1 MTANSYKKIALIGG
15 IASGKSVVSG
25 IMSELGAYII
35 DADVVAREVV
45 AHGTEGEKK
54 LIKAFPTCVIDGVID
69 RRKLR
74 ELVFSDKTMLD
85 KLNGITHPL
94 IKKRIATLIAGS
106 DGVSVTVMPLP
117 FDLKNYDVVVSV
129 YTPPLKRINRL
140 VLRDNISM
148 QTAQSMISAQWSDQK
163 MLTSSDFVFVN
174 DGDLAK
180 IRAAVEE
187 WWHSYV

>member
-15 IASGKSVVSG
+15 IASGKSIVSG

-45 AHGTEGEKK
+45 AHGTDGEKK
-54 LIKAFPTCVIDGVID
+54 LIKAFPTCVVDGAVD

-74 ELVFSDKTMLD
+74 ELVFSDKTMLE

-94 IKKRIATLIAGS
+94 IKKRIAALISGS

-129 YTPPLKRINRL
+129 YAPPLKRINRL
-140 VLRDNISM
+140 VLRDSISM

-174 DGDLAK
+174 DGDLTK

>member
-45 AHGTEGEKK
+45 AHGTAGEKK
-54 LIKAFPTCVIDGVID
+54 LIKAFPTCVVDGAVD

-74 ELVFSDKTMLD
+74 ELVFSDKTMLE

-94 IKKRIATLIAGS
+94 IKKAHCRFGS
-106 DGVSVTVMPLP
+106 RKRRCKRYRYAVTVR
-117 FDLKNYDVVVSV
+117 LKE
-129 YTPPLKRINRL
+129 LRCGGFRL
-140 VLRDNISM
+140 CSAVKAYK
-148 QTAQSMISAQWSDQK
+148 QTCF
-163 MLTSSDFVFVN
+163 T
-174 DGDLAK
+174 G
-180 IRAAVEE
+180 
-187 WWHSYV
+187 

>member
-45 AHGTEGEKK
+45 AHGTDGEKK
-54 LIKAFPTCVIDGVID
+54 LIKAFPTCVVDGAVD

-74 ELVFSDKTMLD
+74 ELVFSDKTMLE

-94 IKKRIATLIAGS
+94 IKKRIAALIAGS

-129 YTPPLKRINRL
+129 YAPPLKRINRL

-174 DGDLAK
+174 DGDLTK

>member
-15 IASGKSVVSG
+15 IASGKSIVSG

-45 AHGTEGEKK
+45 AHGTDGEKK
-54 LIKAFPTCVIDGVID
+54 LIKAFPTCVVDGAVD

-74 ELVFSDKTMLD
+74 ELVFSDKTMLE

-94 IKKRIATLIAGS
+94 IKKRIAALISGS

-117 FDLKNYDVVVSV
+117 FDLKNYDVAVSV
-129 YTPPLKRINRL
+129 YAPPLKRINRL

-148 QTAQSMISAQWSDQK
+148 QTAHSMISAQWSDQK

-174 DGDLAK
+174 DGDLTK

>member
-45 AHGTEGEKK
+45 AHGTDGEKK
-54 LIKAFPTCVIDGVID
+54 LIKAFPTCVVDGAVD

-74 ELVFSDKTMLD
+74 ELVFSDKTMLE
-85 KLNGITHPL
+85 KLNAITHPL
-94 IKKRIATLIAGS
+94 IKKRIAALIAGS

-129 YTPPLKRINRL
+129 YAPPLKRINRL

-174 DGDLAK
+174 DGDLTK

>member
-1 MTANSYKKIALIGG
+1 MNANSYKKIALIGG
-15 IASGKSVVSG
+15 IASGKSIISG

-45 AHGTEGEKK
+45 AHGTDGEKK
-54 LIKAFPTCVIDGVID
+54 LIKAFPTCVVDGAVD

-74 ELVFSDKTMLD
+74 ELVFSDKTMLE

-94 IKKRIATLIAGS
+94 IKKRIAALIAGS

-129 YTPPLKRINRL
+129 YAPPLKRINRL

-174 DGDLAK
+174 DGDLTK

>member
-1 MTANSYKKIALIGG
+1 MNANSYKKIALIGG
-15 IASGKSVVSG
+15 IASGKSIISG

-45 AHGTEGEKK
+45 AHGTDGEKK
-54 LIKAFPTCVIDGVID
+54 LIKAFPTCVVDGAVD

-74 ELVFSDKTMLD
+74 ELVFSDKTMLE

-94 IKKRIATLIAGS
+94 IKKRIAALIAES

-129 YTPPLKRINRL
+129 YAPPLKRINRL

>member
-15 IASGKSVVSG
+15 IASGKSIVSG

-45 AHGTEGEKK
+45 AHGTDGEKK
-54 LIKAFPTCVIDGVID
+54 LIKAFPTCVVDGAVD

-74 ELVFSDKTMLD
+74 ELVFSDKTMLE

-94 IKKRIATLIAGS
+94 IKKRIAALISGS

-129 YTPPLKRINRL
+129 YALPLKRINRL

-174 DGDLAK
+174 DGDLTK

>member
-1 MTANSYKKIALIGG
+1 
-15 IASGKSVVSG
+15 
-25 IMSELGAYII
+25 
-35 DADVVAREVV
+35 
-45 AHGTEGEKK
+45 
-54 LIKAFPTCVIDGVID
+54 
-69 RRKLR
+69 
-74 ELVFSDKTMLD
+74 MLE

-94 IKKRIATLIAGS
+94 IKKRIAALVAES

-129 YTPPLKRINRL
+129 YALPLKRINRL

-174 DGDLAK
+174 NGDLTK

>member
-15 IASGKSVVSG
+15 IASGKSIVSG

-45 AHGTEGEKK
+45 AHGTDGEKK
-54 LIKAFPTCVIDGVID
+54 LIKAFPTCVVDGAVD

-74 ELVFSDKTMLD
+74 ELVFSDKTMLE

-94 IKKRIATLIAGS
+94 IKKRIAALISGS
-106 DGVSVTVMPLP
+106 DGVSVTVMPLQ
-117 FDLKNYDVVVSV
+117 FVLKNYDVAVSV
-129 YTPPLKRINRL
+129 YAPPLKRINRL

-174 DGDLAK
+174 DGDLTK

>member
-45 AHGTEGEKK
+45 AHGSGGEKK
-54 LIKAFPTCVIDGVID
+54 LIKAFPTCVVDGAVD

-74 ELVFSDKTMLD
+74 ELVFSDKTMLE

-94 IKKRIATLIAGS
+94 IKKRIAALVAES

-129 YTPPLKRINRL
+129 YALPLKRINRL

-174 DGDLAK
+174 DGDLTK

>member
-45 AHGTEGEKK
+45 AHGTDGEKK
-54 LIKAFPTCVIDGVID
+54 LIKAFPTCVVDGAVD

-74 ELVFSDKTMLD
+74 ELVFSDKTMLE

-94 IKKRIATLIAGS
+94 IKKRIAALISGS

-129 YTPPLKRINRL
+129 YAPPLKRINRL

-174 DGDLAK
+174 DGDLTK

>member
-15 IASGKSVVSG
+15 IASGKSIISG

-45 AHGTEGEKK
+45 AHGTDGEKK
-54 LIKAFPTCVIDGVID
+54 LIKAFPTCVVDGAVD

-74 ELVFSDKTMLD
+74 ELVFSDKTMLE

-94 IKKRIATLIAGS
+94 IKKRIAALISGS

-129 YTPPLKRINRL
+129 YAPPLKRINRL

-174 DGDLAK
+174 DGDLTK

>member
-15 IASGKSVVSG
+15 IASGKSIVSG

-45 AHGTEGEKK
+45 AHGTDGEKK
-54 LIKAFPTCVIDGVID
+54 LIKAFPTCVVDGAVD

-74 ELVFSDKTMLD
+74 ELVFSDKTMLE

-94 IKKRIATLIAGS
+94 IKKRIAALISGS

-129 YTPPLKRINRL
+129 YAPPLKRINRL

-174 DGDLAK
+174 DGDLTK

>member
-45 AHGTEGEKK
+45 AHGTAGEKK
-54 LIKAFPTCVIDGVID
+54 LIKAFPTCVVDGAVD

-74 ELVFSDKTMLD
+74 ELVFSDKTMLE

-94 IKKRIATLIAGS
+94 IKKRIAALVAES
-106 DGVSVTVMPLP
+106 DGVSVTLYRV
-117 FDLKNYDVVVSV
+117 
-129 YTPPLKRINRL
+129 RRL
-140 VLRDNISM
+140 FVAELRCGGFRLCSAVKAYK
-148 QTAQSMISAQWSDQK
+148 QTCF
-163 MLTSSDFVFVN
+163 T
-174 DGDLAK
+174 G
-180 IRAAVEE
+180 
-187 WWHSYV
+187 

>member
-45 AHGTEGEKK
+45 AHGTDGEKK
-54 LIKAFPTCVIDGVID
+54 LIKAFPTCVVDGAVD

-74 ELVFSDKTMLD
+74 ELVFSDKTMLE

-94 IKKRIATLIAGS
+94 IKKRIAALVAES

-129 YTPPLKRINRL
+129 YALPLKRINRL

-174 DGDLAK
+174 DGDLTK

>member
-45 AHGTEGEKK
+45 AHGTDGEKK
-54 LIKAFPTCVIDGVID
+54 LIKAFPTCVVDGAVD

-74 ELVFSDKTMLD
+74 ELVFSDKTMLE
-85 KLNGITHPL
+85 KLNAITHPL
-94 IKKRIATLIAGS
+94 IKKRIAALIAGS

-129 YTPPLKRINRL
+129 YASPLKRINRL

-163 MLTSSDFVFVN
+163 MLTSSNFVFVN

>member
-45 AHGTEGEKK
+45 AHGTAGEKK
-54 LIKAFPTCVIDGVID
+54 LIKAFPTCVVDGAVD

-74 ELVFSDKTMLD
+74 ELVFSDKTMLE

-94 IKKRIATLIAGS
+94 IKKRIAALVAES

-129 YTPPLKRINRL
+129 YALPLKRINRL

-163 MLTSSDFVFVN
+163 MLTSSDFV
-174 DGDLAK
+174 L
-180 IRAAVEE
+180 
-187 WWHSYV
+187 

>member
-45 AHGTEGEKK
+45 AHGTDGEKK
-54 LIKAFPTCVIDGVID
+54 LIKAFPTCVVDGAVD

-74 ELVFSDKTMLD
+74 ELVFSDKTMLE
-85 KLNGITHPL
+85 KLNAITHPL
-94 IKKRIATLIAGS
+94 IKKRIAALIAGS

-129 YTPPLKRINRL
+129 YASPLKRINRL

-174 DGDLAK
+174 DGDLTK

>member
-45 AHGTEGEKK
+45 AHGTDGEKK
-54 LIKAFPTCVIDGVID
+54 LIKAFPTCVVDGAVD

-74 ELVFSDKTMLD
+74 ELVFSDKTMLE

-94 IKKRIATLIAGS
+94 IKKRIAALIAGS

-129 YTPPLKRINRL
+129 YAPPLKRINRL

-148 QTAQSMISAQWSDQK
+148 HTAQSMISAQWSDQK

-174 DGDLAK
+174 DGDLTK

>member
-45 AHGTEGEKK
+45 AHGTDGEKK
-54 LIKAFPTCVIDGVID
+54 LIKAFPTCVVDGAVD

-74 ELVFSDKTMLD
+74 ELVFSDKTMLE

-94 IKKRIATLIAGS
+94 IKKRIAALIAGS

-129 YTPPLKRINRL
+129 YAPPLKRINRL

-148 QTAQSMISAQWSDQK
+148 QTAQSMILAQWSDQK

-174 DGDLAK
+174 DGDLTK

>member
-45 AHGTEGEKK
+45 AHGTAGEKK
-54 LIKAFPTCVIDGVID
+54 LIKAFPTCVVDGAVD

-74 ELVFSDKTMLD
+74 ELVFSDKTMLE

-94 IKKRIATLIAGS
+94 IKKRIAALE
-106 DGVSVTVMPLP
+106 
-117 FDLKNYDVVVSV
+117 
-129 YTPPLKRINRL
+129 
-140 VLRDNISM
+140 
-148 QTAQSMISAQWSDQK
+148 
-163 MLTSSDFVFVN
+163 
-174 DGDLAK
+174 AK
-180 IRAAVEE
+180 A
-187 WWHSYV
+187 

>member
-45 AHGTEGEKK
+45 AHGSAGEKK
-54 LIKAFPTCVIDGVID
+54 LIKAFPTCVVDGAVD

-74 ELVFSDKTMLD
+74 ELVFSDKTMLE

-94 IKKRIATLIAGS
+94 IKKRIAALVAES

-129 YTPPLKRINRL
+129 YALPLKRINRL
-140 VLRDNISM
+140 VLRDSISM

-174 DGDLAK
+174 DGDLTK

>member
-15 IASGKSVVSG
+15 IASGKSIVSG

-45 AHGTEGEKK
+45 AHGTDGEKK
-54 LIKAFPTCVIDGVID
+54 LIKAFPTCVVDGAVD

-74 ELVFSDKTMLD
+74 ELVFSDKTMLE

-94 IKKRIATLIAGS
+94 IKKRIAALIAES

-129 YTPPLKRINRL
+129 YASPLKRINRL

-174 DGDLAK
+174 DGDLTK

>member
-45 AHGTEGEKK
+45 AHGTAVEKK
-54 LIKAFPTCVIDGVID
+54 LIKAFPTCVVDGAVD

-74 ELVFSDKTMLD
+74 ELVFSDKTMLE

-94 IKKRIATLIAGS
+94 IKKRIAALVAES

-129 YTPPLKRINRL
+129 YALPLKRINRL

-174 DGDLAK
+174 DGDLTK

-187 WWHSYV
+187 WWYSYV

>member
-15 IASGKSVVSG
+15 IASGKSIVSG

-45 AHGTEGEKK
+45 AHGTDGEKK
-54 LIKAFPTCVIDGVID
+54 LIKAFPTCVVDGAVD

-74 ELVFSDKTMLD
+74 ELVFSDKTMLE

-94 IKKRIATLIAGS
+94 IKKRIAALISGS

-129 YTPPLKRINRL
+129 YAPPLKRINRL

-163 MLTSSDFVFVN
+163 LLTSSDFVFVN
-174 DGDLAK
+174 DGDLTK

>member
-15 IASGKSVVSG
+15 IASGKSIVSG

-45 AHGTEGEKK
+45 AHGTDGEKK
-54 LIKAFPTCVIDGVID
+54 LIKAFPTCVVDGAVD

-74 ELVFSDKTMLD
+74 ELVFSDKTMLE

-94 IKKRIATLIAGS
+94 IKKRIAALISGS

-117 FDLKNYDVVVSV
+117 FDLKNYDVAVSV
-129 YTPPLKRINRL
+129 YAPPLTRINRL

-174 DGDLAK
+174 DGDLTK

>member
-45 AHGTEGEKK
+45 AHGTDGEKK
-54 LIKAFPTCVIDGVID
+54 LIKAFPTCVVDGAVD

-74 ELVFSDKTMLD
+74 ELVFSDKTMLE
-85 KLNGITHPL
+85 KLNAITHPL
-94 IKKRIATLIAGS
+94 IKKRIAALIAGS

-129 YTPPLKRINRL
+129 YASPLKRINRL